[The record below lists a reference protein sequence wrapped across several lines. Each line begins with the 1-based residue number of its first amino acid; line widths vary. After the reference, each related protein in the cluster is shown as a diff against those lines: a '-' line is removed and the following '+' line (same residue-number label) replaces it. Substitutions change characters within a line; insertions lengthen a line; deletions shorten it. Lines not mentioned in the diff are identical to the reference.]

1 MDVNTFK
8 ITNIKLSLKT
18 TFILLD
24 TVKRSLKTKQ
34 IDFKEYPNYIVIK
47 NIFTYVFFKSGDNSE
62 LNHLNITNIK
72 SFERIDK
79 AVDHFFEV
87 LLQGLQIFEVYRRVD
102 NISASLN
109 LNLKINLLNVV
120 DFFKNICCVSYN
132 TEKFPGVFLKFD
144 KGTVI
149 IFHTGKCI
157 FIGCK
162 NISGL
167 KCLRENIQ
175 MFVNTKIKS

>member
-1 MDVNTFK
+1 MNIDTFK

-24 TVKRSLKTKQ
+24 SVKSHLKSKKV
-34 IDFKEYPNYIVIK
+34 DFKEYPNYLVIK
-47 NIFTYVFFKSGDNSE
+47 NIFTYVFFKSGENSE
-62 LNHLNITNIK
+62 LNHLNITNVK
-72 SFERIDK
+72 SFEKIDE
-79 AVDHFFEV
+79 AVNYFFEV
-87 LLQGLQIFEVYRRVD
+87 LLQGVQIFEVYRRVD

-109 LNLKINLLNVV
+109 LNFKINLVNVV
-120 DFFKNICCVSYN
+120 DYFKNICCVSYN
-132 TEKFPGVFLKFD
+132 TEKFPGVFLKFN

-162 NISGL
+162 NVFGL
-167 KCLRENIQ
+167 KCLKENIQ
-175 MFVNTKIKS
+175 MFVNTKIKF